1 MAIINLN
8 VSSRKHT
15 VDVGPRTPVL
25 WVRRDDLKLSGNN
38 YGYDVV
44 QWGARTIHRGTTAVP
59 CQLPVSAI
67 GNKSVTTIEGLSANR
82 FHPLQKGLLE
92 HDVPQC
98 GYHQDGQ
105 TMSAAALLSRSAA
118 TTHTEIHATMECNFE
133 SKKSS

>member
-15 VDVGPRTPVL
+15 VDVGPKTPVL
-25 WVRRDDLKLSGNN
+25 WVRRDDLKLSGSK
-38 YGYDVV
+38 YGYDVG
-44 QWGARTIHRGTTAVP
+44 QWGAFTVHLGTTAVP

-67 GNKSVTTIEGLSANR
+67 GDKPVTTIEGLSANS
-82 FHPLQKGLLE
+82 FHPLQKGLFE

-105 TMSAAALLSRSAA
+105 TMSAAALLSRSPAP
-118 TTHTEIHATMECNFE
+118 C
-133 SKKSS
+133 